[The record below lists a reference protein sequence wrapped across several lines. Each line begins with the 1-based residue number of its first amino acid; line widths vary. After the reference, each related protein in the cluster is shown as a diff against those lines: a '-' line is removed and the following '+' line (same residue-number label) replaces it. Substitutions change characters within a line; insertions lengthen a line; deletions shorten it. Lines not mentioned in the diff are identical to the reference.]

1 MREPTRPSGSGRT
14 CSKSGCN
21 QNAASTLIYIYAEST
36 AVLGPLSTFAEPHT
50 FDFCETHSR
59 RLTVPKGWNVIKH
72 ESNGQSEPTQED
84 LLAIADAVRNV
95 AKTDSGKQLS
105 SPEVGRR
112 GHLRAIPSSND

>member
-1 MREPTRPSGSGRT
+1 MRDPIRPSGEGRT
-14 CSKSGCN
+14 CSRIECN
-21 QNAASTLIYIYAEST
+21 RNAARTLIYIYAEST

-50 FDFCETHSR
+50 FDFCTTHSQ
-59 RLTVPKGWNVIKH
+59 RLTVPKGWKVIKH

-95 AKTDSGKQLS
+95 AKTEIGNKTS